1 MPRNCLGFIKGF
13 LPVKRRTSWIA
24 ALLVQLGLLLFLT
37 FHSRSVPHLVSCSSE
52 LSMFSLNSCTTLDS
66 LFPLH
71 LGDLCPS
78 HLEGAAHEAGA
89 VSRPLGEAD
98 AAGTQEVRIPHAQ
111 SEASHRPRAQGWLC
125 WSWRC
130 KDVSGIQTNPALVSK
145 TYQRFLL
152 LNGCLGT
159 AEDNSNVISF

>member
-1 MPRNCLGFIKGF
+1 MPRNCLGFITGF

-66 LFPLH
+66 PFPLH

-78 HLEGAAHEAGA
+78 HLERAAREAGA
-89 VSRPLGEAD
+89 VGHPLGEAD
-98 AAGTQEVRIPHAQ
+98 AAGIQEVRIHMLRVK
-111 SEASHRPRAQGWLC
+111 HHIVLVPRAGCVGRGIAKMCQG
-125 WSWRC
+125 S
-130 KDVSGIQTNPALVSK
+130 KQTLLVSK

>member
-1 MPRNCLGFIKGF
+1 MPRNCLGFITGF

-66 LFPLH
+66 PFPLH

-78 HLEGAAHEAGA
+78 HLERAAREAGA
-89 VSRPLGEAD
+89 VAGRRSRYPGGAN
-98 AAGTQEVRIPHAQ
+98 PHAQ

-125 WSWRC
+125 WSWHC
-130 KDVSGIQTNPALVSK
+130 KDVSGIQTNPACE
-145 TYQRFLL
+145 Q
-152 LNGCLGT
+152 N
-159 AEDNSNVISF
+159 ISTLPAIKWLFGHR